1 MKIAI
6 DVMSGDNAPLELI
19 RGAVLA
25 SKEYDAEIVLC
36 GDEGI
41 INYVAFQNDI
51 DISAF
56 SIRHASQVIVMEDA
70 PLCVM
75 KEKRDS
81 SMAVGLDMLKNGE
94 VDAFISAGN
103 TGALIAGSTL
113 IVRRIKGIKRATI
126 ATVLP
131 FTPPVLLVD
140 SGANVEVSAEDLVQF
155 GVMGSV
161 YAQKLFSLTC
171 ARVGLLN
178 NGTEYNKG
186 TMITKEAYR
195 LLSECDSID
204 FVGNIEGK
212 TIPFDSC
219 DVLVCDG
226 FSGNIL
232 LKFAEGMGSLMV
244 KNMKSLFTKNAIT
257 MLSAVAMKA
266 QLSEVKKTFDA
277 SEYGGA
283 PLLGISKPVIKAHGS
298 SDAFAVKNAVAS
310 AIKYASSGIIRDISR
325 YIKETEEK
333 KASLQSDV
341 VTVGDDTNTQK

>member
-1 MKIAI
+1 MRIAI

-19 RGAVLA
+19 RGAAMAA
-25 SKEYDAEIVLC
+25 SEYDCEIVLC
-36 GDEGI
+36 GDEGV

-51 DISAF
+51 DIS
-56 SIRHASQVIVMEDA
+56 SLTIKHAPGVIVMEDA
-70 PLCVM
+70 PLCVV

-81 SMAVGLDMLKNGE
+81 SMAAGLDLLKSGE

-103 TGALIAGSTL
+103 TGALIAGATL

-140 SGANVEVSAEDLVQF
+140 SGANVEVSSEDLVQF
-155 GVMGSV
+155 GVMGSI
-161 YAQKLFSLTC
+161 YASKLFSLSNV
-171 ARVGLLN
+171 RVGLLN

-186 TMITKEAYR
+186 NSMVKEAHR
-195 LLSECDSID
+195 LLSLCDSID

-212 TIPFDSC
+212 TVPFDSC

-226 FSGNIL
+226 FCGNIL

-244 KNMKSLFTKNAIT
+244 KTMKSMFTQNPVT
-257 MLSAVAMKA
+257 MLSAVAMKK
-266 QLSEVKKTFDA
+266 QLQEVKRTFDA

-298 SDAFAVKNAVAS
+298 SDATAIKNAVGS
-310 AIKYASSGIIRDISR
+310 AIKYASSGIIRDILR
-325 YIKETEEK
+325 YIKDADEKAAAESEEQEENINK
-333 KASLQSDV
+333 Q
-341 VTVGDDTNTQK
+341 

>member
-1 MKIAI
+1 MRIAI

-19 RGAVLA
+19 KGAVMA
-25 SKEYDAEIVLC
+25 AQEYDAEIILC
-36 GDEGI
+36 GDEGV

-51 DISAF
+51 DISKLN
-56 SIRHASQVIVMEDA
+56 IKHASQVIVMEDA

-94 VDAFISAGN
+94 ADAFISAGN
-103 TGALIAGSTL
+103 TGALIAGATL
-113 IVRRIKGIKRATI
+113 IVRRIRGIKRATI

-131 FTPPVLLVD
+131 YTPPVLLVD
-140 SGANVEVSAEDLVQF
+140 SGANVEVSSEDLVQF

-161 YAQKLFSLTC
+161 YAQKLFSLSDV
-171 ARVGLLN
+171 RVGLLN

-186 TMITKEAYR
+186 NPITKEAYK

-226 FSGNIL
+226 FCGNIL

-244 KNMKSLFTKNAIT
+244 KTMKSMFTKNPIT
-257 MLSAVAMKA
+257 MLSAVAMKN

-325 YIKETEEK
+325 YIKETEDKAAAAKETADGDSTQIEEK
-333 KASLQSDV
+333 
-341 VTVGDDTNTQK
+341 